1 MTPVLLLLGACTS
14 AEPADQAQPVHAAA
28 ARPNVVVVMADDL
41 DQELLDTLLA
51 RNLLPNIQRYLI
63 DEGVAFDQSFV
74 TNSLCCPSRA
84 TFLSGQYSHNHLVM
98 KNYAPLG
105 SVTWLDHDNTL
116 ATWLNPTYRTGHI
129 GKFLNGYG
137 AKPGFRPADGAPPG
151 WDRWQG
157 LIDPYTYNVYNYA
170 IVDNWADDVT
180 WYASAPH
187 DYQTDVL
194 ADRAVRFIWES
205 DLLADATPFFLSVN
219 PIAPHVEI
227 ATMTPTGLDEYRDA
241 WQWTIRPAPR
251 HASVPAIDDLPV
263 PPVTKASF
271 NEADVTDKPGYVQS
285 ARPALE
291 PDDIAA
297 VEKQWR
303 DRAKSMLAVDDMVGA
318 IVASLRLTGELD
330 RTVLVFTS
338 DNGFLHG
345 EHRISEKLV
354 PYEESIRVP
363 LYIRAPGVPAKR
375 ISQVVLNNDLAPTIA
390 DLAGVVPQRAVDG
403 RSLVPLLVGAPWT
416 PRRRFLVEHLED
428 ESIYDM
434 PSYSAIRT
442 QRFMYAEYGGGDREL
457 YDLAADP
464 LQNASKHT
472 DTAYDAVEAA
482 LAARLA
488 GLRGCGDGSC
498 QTLETANP

>member
-1 MTPVLLLLGACTS
+1 MRMTPVLLLLAACAS
-14 AEPADQAQPVHAAA
+14 GESADQAQTVHAAA
-28 ARPNVVVVMADDL
+28 IKPNVVVIMADDL
-41 DQELLDTLLA
+41 DQELLDTLLE

-63 DEGVAFDQSFV
+63 DEGVTFDQSFV

-116 ATWLNPTYRTGHI
+116 ATWLNPSYRTGHI

-137 AKPGFRPADGAPPG
+137 TKPGFLPADGAPPG
-151 WDRWQG
+151 WDRWHG
-157 LIDPYTYNVYNYA
+157 LIDPFTYNVYNYA
-170 IVDNWADDVT
+170 LVDNWVDGVT
-180 WYASAPH
+180 WYGSAPN

-205 DLLADATPFFLSVN
+205 DVLADAAPFFLSIN

-227 ATMTPTGLDEYRDA
+227 ATMTPTGLDEYHDA

-263 PPVTKASF
+263 PPLAKASF
-271 NEADVTDKPGYVQS
+271 DEADVSDKPRYVIDE
-285 ARPALE
+285 RPRLRPE
-291 PDDIAA
+291 DVTA

-303 DRAKSMLAVDDMVGA
+303 DRAKSMLAIDDMVGA
-318 IVASLRLTGELD
+318 IVTNLMLAGELH
-330 RTVLVFTS
+330 RTVIVFTS

-363 LYIRAPGVPAKR
+363 LYIRVPGVPAKR
-375 ISQVVLNNDLAPTIA
+375 VSQIVLNNDLAPTIA
-390 DLAGVVPQRAVDG
+390 ELAGVTPLRAVDG
-403 RSLVPLLVGAPWT
+403 RSLVPLLAGAPWT
-416 PRRRFLVEHLED
+416 PRKQFLVEHLDD

-434 PSYSAIRT
+434 PAYSAIRT
-442 QRFMYAEYGGGDREL
+442 KRFMYAEYVGGDREL

-464 LQNASKHT
+464 LQNQSKHAAA
-472 DTAYDAVEAA
+472 AYDVVEAA
-482 LAARLA
+482 LAAKLA

-498 QTLETANP
+498 QTLENE